1 MGLRQAKE
9 FLFTSGW
16 LNAQDAWR
24 LGMVN
29 HVVPPEKLADFTLAL
44 AANIAKKPSFAL
56 KLAKEALNAAQ
67 DAQGRVS
74 AMQTAFAL
82 HQVTHAHN
90 TQRFGM
96 LLDPTGMPR
105 MTGGAMRVPA
115 VNESETSVQ

>member
-16 LNAQDAWR
+16 LGAQDAWR
-24 LGMVN
+24 MGMVN
-29 HVVPPEKLADFTLAL
+29 HVVAPDKLAEFTLAL
-44 AANIAKKPSFAL
+44 AANIAQKPMFAL

-82 HQVTHAHN
+82 HQVAHAHN
-90 TQRFGM
+90 MQRFGM
-96 LLDPTGMPR
+96 LLDPSGMPR
-105 MTGGAMRVPA
+105 MTKVATA
-115 VNESETSVQ
+115 SEPTEK